1 MNKQGAKIDI
11 TSCATYMPKLAFKD
25 SAGMEDDFNTFR
37 LGGMWA
43 QRLHPGQHV
52 LLTRTNEEKIGVAV
66 VQSVHVGALAEMID
80 EHGLENHLSI
90 AAAKRGKEL
99 DMLKVM
105 KVVYGSNRVDLRS
118 MTTVV
123 YLKRHGRSDHEGEA
137 QDRALPD
144 NLDG

>member
-1 MNKQGAKIDI
+1 MNKMGANIEI
-11 TSCATYMPKLAFKD
+11 TSCASYIPQLAFRD
-25 SAGMEDDFNTFR
+25 DAGMEGEFNTFR

-52 LLTRTNEEKIGVAV
+52 MLVRTNEEKIGVAV
-66 VQSVHVGALAEMID
+66 VQSVHVGSLAEMID

-90 AAAKRGKEL
+90 AADRRGREL

-105 KVVYGSNRVDLRS
+105 KAVYGSTRVDLRS

-123 YLKRHGRSDHEGEA
+123 YLKRHGRNDHEGKAE
-137 QDRALPD
+137 DRPLSGD
-144 NLDG
+144 IDG